1 MQIEKLIASEL
12 NARTEQVNA
21 AIQLLDEGASV
32 PFIARYRKEITGALD
47 DTQLRTLEQR
57 LGYLRELAERRNSI
71 LDSIRSQGKLS
82 AELEQQILAA
92 DTKNRLEDLYLPYR
106 PKRRT
111 RAQKAR
117 EAGLE
122 PLSDRLLGGKGQ
134 GSPQQQAQDFLNP
147 PAGIE
152 TAEQA
157 LEGARHILIER
168 LAENA
173 DLLADLRRWL
183 WQQGELVVT
192 VARGKEAEGQK
203 FSNYFDY
210 RERCGRIPSHRALA
224 ILRGHQEG
232 VLRYSLQPPEGQEQ
246 EGPQRIA
253 RHWQLRS
260 GNGKAQ
266 LWLDETLQQCWT
278 QKLLPGIE
286 NDLVRQ
292 MRTAAEAEAIQVF
305 ARNLR
310 DLLLAAPAGQRAT
323 LGLDPGLRSGTKAA
337 VIDATG
343 KLLAHETLYPHA
355 PHKRWDQALATL
367 ARLCRTHGVELI
379 AIGNGTASRETE
391 QLARELAQKEPAL
404 SLVPVVVSEAGA
416 SVYSASE
423 LAAREFPDLDVTIR
437 GAVSIA
443 RRLQDPLAELVKIE
457 AKAIGVGQYQH
468 DVDQTALAR
477 MLGAVTEDCVN
488 HVGVDLN
495 TASVELLSQIAGL
508 SRSVAS
514 NIVEYRD
521 QQGAFSLR
529 QQLLKVPRLGPK
541 AYEQCAGFLRIRN
554 GAQALD
560 NSAVHPEAYPL
571 VERMAQQL
579 GCSLSQLIGDPARLA
594 QLNLGALRTERFGDY
609 TLGDIV
615 RELEKPGR
623 DPRPEFLSAR
633 FDEAVTSMEDLTA
646 GMQLEGVITNITN
659 FGAFVDIG
667 VHQDGLVHISE
678 LADRFVKDPHDL
690 VSTGQIVQVRV
701 LEVDTR
707 RKRIALSM
715 KTQDRSAPGT
725 ASSATVSSPDAT
737 ARTTAKPTKA
747 GTRKP
752 AAPAEGTLAAK
763 LRAAGLSKR

>member
-12 NARTEQVNA
+12 NARIEQVNA

-57 LGYLRELAERRNSI
+57 LGYLRELAERRSSV

-92 DTKNRLEDLYLPYR
+92 DTKNRLEDLYLPFR

-122 PLSDRLLGGKGQ
+122 PLSDALLSGKGQ
-134 GSPQQQAQDFLNP
+134 GSPEQQAQGYVNP

-152 TAEQA
+152 TPAQA
-157 LEGARHILIER
+157 LEGARHILIEH

-173 DLLADLRRWL
+173 DLLASVRSWL

-192 VARGKEAEGQK
+192 VAKGKENEGQK

-246 EGPQRIA
+246 EGTQRIA
-253 RHWQLRS
+253 KHWQLRA

-278 QKLLPGIE
+278 HKLLPGIE

-292 MRTAAEAEAIQVF
+292 LRSAAETEAIQVF

-310 DLLLAAPAGQRAT
+310 DLLLAAPAGQRTT
-323 LGLDPGLRSGTKAA
+323 LGLDPGLRSGVKAA
-337 VIDATG
+337 VVDATG
-343 KLLAHETLYPHA
+343 KLLTYETLYPHA
-355 PHKRWDQALATL
+355 PSKRWDQALATL
-367 ARLCRTHGVELI
+367 AKLCRTHNVELI

-391 QLARELAQKEPAL
+391 QLARELAEKEPAL

-423 LAAREFPDLDVTIR
+423 LAAKEFPDLDVTIR

-468 DVDQTALAR
+468 DVDQSALAR
-477 MLGAVTEDCVN
+477 MLDAVIEDCVN

-508 SRSVAS
+508 SRSVAG
-514 NIVEYRD
+514 NIVEHRN
-521 QQGAFSLR
+521 QQGAFSRR

-554 GAQALD
+554 GDQALD

-571 VERMAQQL
+571 VERMAAQL
-579 GCSLSQLIGDPARLA
+579 GCSLTQLIGDSGRLA
-594 QLNLGALRTERFGDY
+594 QLNLGALRSDRFGDY
-609 TLGDIV
+609 TLTDIV

-623 DPRPEFLSAR
+623 DPRPEFHSAR
-633 FDEAVTSMEDLTA
+633 FDDAITSMNDLTT
-646 GMQLEGVITNITN
+646 GLQLEGVITNITN

-701 LEVDTR
+701 LSVDAK

-715 KTQDRSAPGT
+715 KSPDKSREAHNPPQAPST
-725 ASSATVSSPDAT
+725 ASKPA
-737 ARTTAKPTKA
+737 ARPAA
-747 GTRKP
+747 RP

-763 LRAAGLSKR
+763 LRAAGLSKG

>member
-12 NARTEQVNA
+12 NARIEQVNA

-57 LGYLRELAERRNSI
+57 LGYLRELAERRSSV

-92 DTKNRLEDLYLPYR
+92 DTKNRLEDLYLPFR

-122 PLSDRLLGGKGQ
+122 PLSDALLSGKGQ
-134 GSPQQQAQDFLNP
+134 GSPEQQAQGYVNP

-152 TAEQA
+152 TPAQA
-157 LEGARHILIER
+157 LEGARHILIEH

-173 DLLADLRRWL
+173 DLLASVRSWL

-192 VARGKEAEGQK
+192 VAKGKENEGQK

-246 EGPQRIA
+246 EGTQRIA
-253 RHWQLRS
+253 RHWQLRA

-292 MRTAAEAEAIQVF
+292 LRSAAETEAIQVF

-310 DLLLAAPAGQRAT
+310 DLLLAAPAGQRTT
-323 LGLDPGLRSGTKAA
+323 LGLDPGLRSGVKAA
-337 VIDATG
+337 VVDATG
-343 KLLAHETLYPHA
+343 KLLTYETLYPHA
-355 PHKRWDQALATL
+355 PSKRWDQALATL
-367 ARLCRTHGVELI
+367 AKLCRTHNVELI

-391 QLARELAQKEPAL
+391 QLARELAEKEPAL

-423 LAAREFPDLDVTIR
+423 LAAKEFPDLDVTIR

-468 DVDQTALAR
+468 DVDQSALAR
-477 MLGAVTEDCVN
+477 MLDAVIEDCVN

-508 SRSVAS
+508 SRSVAG
-514 NIVEYRD
+514 NIVEHRN
-521 QQGAFSLR
+521 QQGAFSRR

-554 GAQALD
+554 GDQALD

-571 VERMAQQL
+571 VERMAAQL
-579 GCSLSQLIGDPARLA
+579 GCSLTQLIGDSGRLA
-594 QLNLGALRTERFGDY
+594 QLNLGALRSDRFGDY
-609 TLGDIV
+609 TLTDIV

-623 DPRPEFLSAR
+623 DPRPEFHSAR
-633 FDEAVTSMEDLTA
+633 FDDAITSMNDLTT
-646 GMQLEGVITNITN
+646 GLQLEGVITNITN

-701 LEVDTR
+701 LSVDAK

-715 KTQDRSAPGT
+715 K
-725 ASSATVSSPDAT
+725 SPDKSRDAHNPPQAPSAASKPA
-737 ARTTAKPTKA
+737 ARPAAKT
-747 GTRKP
+747 

-763 LRAAGLSKR
+763 LRAAGLSKG

>member
-12 NARTEQVNA
+12 NARIEQVNA

-57 LGYLRELAERRNSI
+57 LGYLRELAERRSSV

-92 DTKNRLEDLYLPYR
+92 DTKNRLEDLYLPFR

-122 PLSDRLLGGKGQ
+122 PLSDALLSGKGQ
-134 GSPQQQAQDFLNP
+134 GSPEQQAQGYVNP

-152 TAEQA
+152 TPAQA
-157 LEGARHILIER
+157 LEGARHILIEH

-173 DLLADLRRWL
+173 DLLASVRSWL

-192 VARGKEAEGQK
+192 VAKGKENEGQK

-246 EGPQRIA
+246 EGTQRIA
-253 RHWQLRS
+253 RHWQLRA

-278 QKLLPGIE
+278 HKLLPGIE

-292 MRTAAEAEAIQVF
+292 LRSAAETEAIQVF

-310 DLLLAAPAGQRAT
+310 DLLLAAPAGQRTT
-323 LGLDPGLRSGTKAA
+323 LGLDPGLRSGVKAA
-337 VIDATG
+337 VVDATG
-343 KLLAHETLYPHA
+343 KLLTYETLYPHA
-355 PHKRWDQALATL
+355 PSKRWDQALATL
-367 ARLCRTHGVELI
+367 AKLCRTHNVELI

-391 QLARELAQKEPAL
+391 QLARELAEKEPAL

-423 LAAREFPDLDVTIR
+423 LAAKEFPDLDVTIR

-468 DVDQTALAR
+468 DVDQSALAR
-477 MLGAVTEDCVN
+477 MLDAVIEDCVN

-508 SRSVAS
+508 SRSVAG
-514 NIVEYRD
+514 NIVEHRN
-521 QQGAFSLR
+521 QQGAFSRR

-554 GAQALD
+554 GDQALD

-571 VERMAQQL
+571 VERMAAQL
-579 GCSLSQLIGDPARLA
+579 GCSLTQLIGDSGRLA
-594 QLNLGALRTERFGDY
+594 QLNLGALRSDRFGDY
-609 TLGDIV
+609 TLTDIV

-623 DPRPEFLSAR
+623 DPRPEFHSAR
-633 FDEAVTSMEDLTA
+633 FDDAITSMNDLTT
-646 GMQLEGVITNITN
+646 GLQLEGVITNITN

-701 LEVDTR
+701 LSVDAK

-715 KTQDRSAPGT
+715 KSPDKSREAHNPPQAPST
-725 ASSATVSSPDAT
+725 ASKPA
-737 ARTTAKPTKA
+737 AR
-747 GTRKP
+747 P

-763 LRAAGLSKR
+763 LRAAGLSKG

>member
-12 NARTEQVNA
+12 NARHEQVIA
-21 AIQLLDEGASV
+21 AVQLLDEGASV
-32 PFIARYRKEITGALD
+32 PFIARYRKEVTGALD

-57 LGYLRELAERRNSI
+57 LGYLRELAERRSSV

-122 PLSDRLLGGKGQ
+122 PLSEALLSGKGQ
-134 GSPQQQAQDFLNP
+134 GSVQQLAQAFINPQG
-147 PAGIE
+147 GIE
-152 TAEQA
+152 TPDQA
-157 LEGARHILIER
+157 LDGARHILIER

-173 DLLADLRRWL
+173 DLLASVRAWL

-192 VARGKEAEGQK
+192 VVKSKEIEGQK

-210 RERCGRIPSHRALA
+210 RERCARIPSHRALA

-246 EGPQRIA
+246 EGPLRIA
-253 RHWQLRS
+253 RHWQLRP
-260 GNGKAQ
+260 GNGKSQ
-266 LWLDETLQQCWT
+266 PWLDETLQQCWS

-286 NDLVRQ
+286 SDLVRQ
-292 MRTAAEAEAIQVF
+292 LRGAAEAEAIQVF

-323 LGLDPGLRSGTKAA
+323 LGLDPGLRSGVKAA
-337 VIDATG
+337 VVDATG

-355 PHKRWDQALATL
+355 PHKRWDQSLATL
-367 ARLCRTHGVELI
+367 AKLCRTHKVELI

-391 QLARELAQKEPAL
+391 QLARELAQKEPSL

-423 LAAREFPDLDVTIR
+423 LAAKEFPDLDVTIR

-468 DVDQTALAR
+468 DVDQKELAG
-477 MLGAVTEDCVN
+477 MLDTVIEDCVN

-514 NIVEYRD
+514 NIVEHRN
-521 QQGAFSLR
+521 QQGAFKRR

-554 GAQALD
+554 GDQALD

-571 VERMAQQL
+571 VERMAAQL
-579 GCSLSQLIGDPARLA
+579 GCSLPQLIGDPARLA
-594 QLNLGALRTERFGDY
+594 KLNLEALRSDRFGDY
-609 TLGDIV
+609 TLTDIV

-623 DPRPEFLSAR
+623 DPRPEFHSAR
-633 FDEAVTSMEDLTA
+633 FDDAITNIDDLTT
-646 GMQLEGVITNITN
+646 GLQLEGVITNITN

-678 LADRFVKDPHDL
+678 LADHFVKDPHDL
-690 VSTGQIVQVRV
+690 VNTGQIVKVRV
-701 LEVDTR
+701 LTVDAR

-715 KTQDRSAPGT
+715 KTPDKSAAGEAAVKP
-725 ASSATVSSPDAT
+725 APKAVSSPSAKT
-737 ARTTAKPTKA
+737 AAR
-747 GTRKP
+747 P
-752 AAPAEGTLAAK
+752 AAQAEGTLAAK